1 MTVEVL
7 YIDDKVTAE
16 QVLLDVTNQ
25 IKEHKAVNLAIIY
38 KDSSGYY
45 RSCTTDMDISELHF
59 FGAMLVMPVIK
70 LSERDS

>member
-16 QVLLDVTNQ
+16 QVLLDVSNQ
-25 IKEHKAVNLAIIY
+25 IKEHKAVNLAVIY
-38 KDSSGYY
+38 KDSNGYY

-59 FGAMLVMPVIK
+59 FGAMLQRRALK
-70 LSERDS
+70 ELEED